1 MAKLWQKN
9 YTLDSVVER
18 YTVGIDYILDNALV
32 MSDCLSSIAHAKM
45 LSSIKVLSYKEFDS
59 LRHGLVEIM
68 EKWTEGEFEI
78 KLSDEDCHTAI
89 EGYLTEKLGEA
100 GKKIHTGR
108 SRNDQVL
115 TATRF
120 FSRSKILKITEA
132 LSALV
137 GCLIDMAEK
146 YSDVPMPGRTHMQIA
161 MPSSVGLWAG
171 AFAEELADCQKLLEA
186 SYHIN
191 NQSPLGAAASYG
203 VPLPLDRKMT
213 SDLLGFEKVQNNVLY
228 CNNARGK
235 IESMIIDSLDQITLT
250 LSKMAQDLIIYSM
263 PEFGYFS
270 LPATLCSG
278 SSIMPQKKNPD
289 GLELLRAKSAS
300 VSAASVQ
307 IKNVIR
313 SLPTGYNRDFQ
324 ETKEPLMKAMDTA
337 FDSITIMSLTI
348 AKIEVHRQN
357 LKKGFI
363 PEIYATDEALRY
375 VEKGMSFRDAYKE
388 VGLNIEKLNDED
400 PEKVI
405 ASRTYEG
412 TTGNLNLDAVKGEK
426 ERIESFVYSETKKVD
441 KVVNTLTGH
450 NFPVI

>member
-1 MAKLWQKN
+1 
-9 YTLDSVVER
+9 
-18 YTVGIDYILDNALV
+18 
-32 MSDCLSSIAHAKM
+32 
-45 LSSIKVLSYKEFDS
+45 
-59 LRHGLVEIM
+59 
-68 EKWTEGEFEI
+68 
-78 KLSDEDCHTAI
+78 
-89 EGYLTEKLGEA
+89 
-100 GKKIHTGR
+100 
-108 SRNDQVL
+108 
-115 TATRF
+115 
-120 FSRSKILKITEA
+120 
-132 LSALV
+132 
-137 GCLIDMAEK
+137 
-146 YSDVPMPGRTHMQIA
+146 
-161 MPSSVGLWAG
+161 
-171 AFAEELADCQKLLEA
+171 
-186 SYHIN
+186 
-191 NQSPLGAAASYG
+191 
-203 VPLPLDRKMT
+203 
-213 SDLLGFEKVQNNVLY
+213 
-228 CNNARGK
+228 
-235 IESMIIDSLDQITLT
+235 MIIDSLDQITLT

-400 PEKVI
+400 PEKSNCI
-405 ASRTYEG
+405 KD
-412 TTGNLNLDAVKGEK
+412 L
-426 ERIESFVYSETKKVD
+426 
-441 KVVNTLTGH
+441 
-450 NFPVI
+450 